1 MAAPKKVDREQFAAL
16 AQSGATNA
24 QLADHFEVSHATIT
38 RLRKATGHVGPIKAP
53 PTPEALD
60 KVARLLQDGWSHVE
74 IHRSGIMHPETIRKH
89 FPGTAWDIGQ
99 CNDYRRA
106 IKHHARKGWK

>member
-38 RLRKATGHVGPIKAP
+38 RLRKAAGCAGPTRTA
-53 PTPEALD
+53 PTPETLAR
-60 KVARLLQDGWSHVE
+60 VAELLQDGWSHKE

-89 FPGTAWDIGQ
+89 FPGTAWTQRECD
-99 CNDYRRA
+99 DHRRA